1 MSFRT
6 LDARARLQSDGT
18 LPGFRR
24 RVRSC
29 RRWQLSI
36 CRWFHEGIC
45 TSACTSGFATHV
57 ETISPPSANVS
68 VGPHSDVARDPLRSW
83 LSELVQPTPK
93 DPGLVAIPIALFFGG
108 SFVVL
113 LLSFRETDGE
123 LRAAFAPIQLQC
135 DERVAF
141 AFD

>member
-1 MSFRT
+1 MSLRT

-29 RRWQLSI
+29 RRWQLSV

-57 ETISPPSANVS
+57 EAMSPPSAGPS
-68 VGPHSDVARDPLRSW
+68 VGPLAGVASDRVAAW
-83 LSELVQPTPK
+83 ELVHAAPQ
-93 DPGLVAIPIALFFGG
+93 DPRLVAIP
-108 SFVVL
+108 
-113 LLSFRETDGE
+113 
-123 LRAAFAPIQLQC
+123 
-135 DERVAF
+135 
-141 AFD
+141 

>member
-1 MSFRT
+1 MSRRT

-45 TSACTSGFATHV
+45 TSACTSGFAAHV
-57 ETISPPSANVS
+57 ETMSPPSADVS
-68 VGPHSDVARDPLRSW
+68 VGPLPGDATAPVAAAHL
-83 LSELVQPTPK
+83 LVLATPE
-93 DPGLVAIPIALFFGG
+93 DPGLVAIPIAL
-108 SFVVL
+108 
-113 LLSFRETDGE
+113 
-123 LRAAFAPIQLQC
+123 
-135 DERVAF
+135 
-141 AFD
+141 